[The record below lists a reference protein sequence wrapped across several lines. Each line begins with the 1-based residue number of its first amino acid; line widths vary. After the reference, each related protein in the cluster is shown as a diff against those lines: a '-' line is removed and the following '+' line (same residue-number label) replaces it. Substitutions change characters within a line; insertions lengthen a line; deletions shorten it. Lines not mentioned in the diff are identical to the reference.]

1 MQNYRRLQIIFST
14 CLLTLFSISTKA
26 APSAS
31 DYDAVPPLLAES
43 ASPMIMLAMSNDHQ
57 LFYKSFTDY
66 DDINGDGLLDTTYDN
81 DLEYAG
87 YFDSYKCYRYN
98 GSIFEPKSITANKYC
113 NSGGSFSAGD
123 LWSGNFLNWAT
134 MTRIDQV
141 RKVLYGGYRKVD
153 TANKT
158 VLERSYLPSDAHSF
172 AKYYNGK
179 DLGLLT
185 PFSNLVTG
193 LSTNKDSG
201 LTLCN
206 TTYYNGKTLSQNVT
220 APPLVRAVPGNYSLW
235 AANERFQCYFK
246 EEANKSNGNK
256 PEDSGIYA
264 YSSNPEKSKRATQAN
279 GSQYA
284 DYIVRVEVCAGI
296 ALIGSEDCKQYPNGN
311 YKPTGILQTFGEDS
325 ATLWGLMTG
334 SYQKNK
340 SGGVLRKNIG
350 LISDEVN
357 IDTDGTFISSPSGGG
372 IIDTI
377 DRLKIAN
384 YQHDPGYYNDS
395 DNCEWGTGSFIPG
408 TTTFAEG
415 NCTNWGN
422 PFAELMLECYRY
434 FAGAKPTPAFN
445 ADDSGIISGLKTQST
460 WKNPQDK
467 DSACAHLNLIAFNTS
482 TVSYDGDDLG
492 GVSDLNNAQSAV
504 ALTNLVGDG
513 EGITNNY
520 YFVGESGD
528 ANNQL
533 CTAKQVTNLGEV
545 KGICPGS
552 ARTEGSYQAAG
563 IAYHARKG
571 DLRSDIPDRQSVTT
585 YGVTLS
591 PALPKIVLTAPI
603 TKNRVTIL
611 PACRNSTVGGNCGL
625 VDFKVVTQ
633 SVTADKV
640 SGSFYVNWEDSEQG
654 ADYDQDMNGILQYE
668 LTATQL
674 IIHTDAFAES
684 TTSSLGFGF
693 VVSGTTQDGFH
704 SISGVEGYSGY
715 GCTNCEVGD
724 AKAKKTF
731 ALGVSEVGG
740 SLVRLLES
748 PLYYAAKWG
757 GYRDVND
764 NVGPDLVQEWDSKN
778 NQNGAFGPDGIPD
791 NYFLAVN
798 PKELKTQLTDIL
810 VDILE
815 RTASGTAAS
824 VVSNTGAGEGV
835 IYQALY
841 NPRIA
846 DEDGKSAVSWV
857 GSLNALFIDRY
868 GNLREDS
875 ATPFNQLTDSDNVVR
890 VFYDDT
896 ARHTRIQR
904 YALGDDG
911 RPGKVIGTPL
921 DVGSIEPIWSAR
933 DALGAVNDY
942 RRQRTSYG
950 ALADTGRY
958 IFTGVDKNNDGIIS
972 SRTSV
977 TGQNNEVTPFIADVF
992 SDGQSDL
999 YRLLGITGLSLEKS
1013 LQKASNIVN
1022 FVRGVEG
1029 IEGFRSRTLDFNNDG
1044 KPKPWL
1050 LGDIVH
1056 SSPVSVG
1063 RPTEVYDVTLGDET
1077 YREFRKKYQNRRQVV
1092 YVGANDGMLHA
1103 FNGGFFD
1110 AKNSRYVLS
1119 QNGEKSHPLGA
1130 ELWAYVPY
1138 NALPHLQWLTQ
1149 PSYPHVYYVDGPIKT
1164 FDVNIFNDDDVHP
1177 GGWGTIIVASM
1188 RFGGGDYTLDP
1199 NSETDTDTSDDITM
1213 RSSFMVFDVT
1223 DPENPPRLITEFS
1236 HPELGY
1242 TTAEPE
1248 IIKFR
1253 SRGSAGSF
1261 TNPEKNDWFLLLG
1274 SGPAGQTQAAKSTAL
1289 QQATSDSSA
1298 KIFAINLKT
1307 QSLQVF
1313 DTRVS
1318 EAFVGGIAATS
1329 WKQSYSDHAIYFGTV
1344 AGTVENPSGSLM
1356 RAQVSSVL
1364 GSLSLTFNDLV
1375 STISQP
1381 VSATPLVVRD
1391 TNADVWVYSGT
1402 GRFYVVGDN
1411 FSAQQQSY
1419 YGIREP
1425 RRSET
1430 REFLGNSVPLGNL
1443 VNTTGIKSFTNGDL
1457 TRGGAATIRLNTGD
1471 DVESFSELI
1480 SAVSEADGW
1489 MFDFTRA
1496 RARNTTKATT
1506 SDQSLIFTE
1515 YQPSGL
1521 KCEPEG
1527 VGFIHAPHL
1536 LAGVPGSFAPL
1547 GTDSSVTSG
1556 EDGELVLDSVSI
1568 GFGSPSTPHIHVRAD
1583 GARAAI
1589 VQTSTGEIT
1598 QQLINSSPGNGERQT
1613 WRELEI
1619 SW

>member
-1 MQNYRRLQIIFST
+1 MQNTGRLPIVFKAF
-14 CLLTLFSISTKA
+14 LLTLVSLGASA
-26 APSAS
+26 APSVS

-57 LFYKSFTDY
+57 LFFKSFTDY
-66 DDINGDGLLDTTYDN
+66 DDINGDGILDITYDN
-81 DLEYAG
+81 AIEYAG
-87 YFDSYKCYRYN
+87 YFDSYKCYSYN
-98 GSIFEPKSITANKYC
+98 GSLFTPKTITATKYC
-113 NSGGSFSAGD
+113 NNSVGATAGD

-172 AKYYNGK
+172 AKYYNGE

-185 PFSNLVTG
+185 PFSNLTTG
-193 LSTNKDSG
+193 LSKTKDTG

-206 TTYYNGKTLSQNVT
+206 TTYYHGKTLSQNVT

-235 AANERFQCYFK
+235 AANERYQCYYK
-246 EEANKSNGNK
+246 EESNKSNGNK
-256 PEDSGIYA
+256 PEDTGIYA
-264 YSSNPEKSKRATQAN
+264 YSSNPTISKRATQAN

-284 DYIVRVEVCAGI
+284 DYIVRVEVCTGS
-296 ALIGSEDCKQYPNGN
+296 ALLGSEDCKQYPSGN
-311 YKPTGILQTFGEDS
+311 YKPVGILQTFGEDS

-350 LISDEVN
+350 LISDEIN
-357 IDTDGTFISSPSGGG
+357 KDTNGTFIDAPADGG

-377 DRLKIAN
+377 DKLRIAN
-384 YQHDPGYYNDS
+384 YQHDPGYYNES

-415 NCTNWGN
+415 SCTNWGN

-445 ADDSGIISGLKTQST
+445 ADDSGIINGLKTQTT

-492 GVSDLNNAQSAV
+492 GVSDLNTSLSAE
-504 ALTNLVGDG
+504 ALTKLVGDG

-528 ANNQL
+528 AKNQL

-552 ARTEGSYQAAG
+552 ARTEGSYKAAG

-571 DLRSDIPDRQSVTT
+571 DLRPDLPDRQSVTT

-591 PALPKIVLTAPI
+591 PALPQIVLTAPI
-603 TKNRVTIL
+603 TGKQVTIL

-625 VDFKVVTQ
+625 VDFKVVSQ
-633 SVTADKV
+633 SVTDNLV

-674 IIHTDAFAES
+674 IIRTDAFAES

-715 GCTNCEVGD
+715 GCTNCQVDDPAAE
-724 AKAKKTF
+724 KTF
-731 ALGVSEVGG
+731 VLGASEVGG
-740 SLVRLLES
+740 SLVKLLES

-764 NVGPDLVQEWDSKN
+764 NEGPDLIQEWDRKN
-778 NQNGAFGPDGIPD
+778 NLTGAFGPDGLPD
-791 NYFLAVN
+791 TYFLAVN
-798 PKELKTQLTDIL
+798 PKELKAQLTHIL

-815 RTASGTAAS
+815 RTAAGTAAS

-835 IYQALY
+835 LYQALY

-846 DEDGKSAVSWV
+846 DTEGKSAVTWV
-857 GSLNALFIDRY
+857 GSLNALFLDRY

-875 ATPFNQLTDSDNVVR
+875 AAPYSQLTDSDNVVR

-904 YALGDDG
+904 YALGADG
-911 RPGKVIGTPL
+911 KPGKALGAPV
-921 DVGSIEPIWSAR
+921 DVGEIKPVWSAR
-933 DALGAVNDY
+933 DALSQVNNFAS
-942 RRQRTSYG
+942 QRSSYG

-958 IFTGVDKNNDGIIS
+958 ILTGIDDNQDGVIS
-972 SRTSV
+972 SPTSV
-977 TGQNNEVTPFIADVF
+977 TGVNSEVTEFTADVF
-992 SDGQSDL
+992 SDAQSNAF
-999 YRLLGITGLSLEKS
+999 RLLGITGLPLDKS

-1022 FVRGVEG
+1022 YIRGVEG
-1029 IEGFRSRTLDFNNDG
+1029 IEGYRSRTLDFNNDG
-1044 KPKPWL
+1044 QPKPWL

-1063 RPTEVYDVTLGDET
+1063 RPTEAYDVTLADES
-1077 YREFRKKYQNRRQVV
+1077 YRKFRQQYQNRRQVV

-1110 AKNSRYVLS
+1110 AENSRYTLS
-1119 QNGEKSHPLGA
+1119 RNGEKSHPLGA

-1149 PSYPHVYYVDGPIKT
+1149 PNYPHVYYVDGPVKA
-1164 FDVNIFNDDDVHP
+1164 FDVNIFDDDAVHP

-1199 NSETDTDTSDDITM
+1199 NSDIDSDPSDDITT

-1223 DPENPPRLITEFS
+1223 DPEHPPRLITEFS
-1236 HPELGY
+1236 HPELGF

-1248 IIKFR
+1248 VIKFR
-1253 SRGSAGSF
+1253 SRGATGSY
-1261 TNPEKNDWFLLLG
+1261 TNPEVNDWYLVLG
-1274 SGPAGQTQAAKSTAL
+1274 SGPSGQTQATKGEAL
-1289 QQATSDSSA
+1289 QQATSDSNA
-1298 KIFAINLKT
+1298 KLFAINLKT

-1313 DTRVS
+1313 DTGEA
-1318 EAFVGGIAATS
+1318 EAFIGGIAATS
-1329 WKQSYSDHAIYFGTV
+1329 WKQNYSDDAMYFGTV
-1344 AGTVENPSGSLM
+1344 AGTAENPSGRLM
-1356 RAQVSSVL
+1356 RARVTSSL
-1364 GSLSLTFNDLV
+1364 GTLSMTFNDLV
-1375 STISQP
+1375 STINQP
-1381 VSATPLVVRD
+1381 VSATPLIVRD
-1391 TNADVWVYSGT
+1391 TSADIWVYAGT
-1402 GRFYVVGDN
+1402 GRFFVVADN
-1411 FSAQQQSY
+1411 FSRQQQTY
-1419 YGIREP
+1419 YGVREP
-1425 RRSET
+1425 RNSDT
-1430 REFLGNSVPLGNL
+1430 REFMGDSVARGDL
-1443 VNTTGIKSFTNGDL
+1443 VDTTAIQSFTNGDIK
-1457 TRGGAATIRLNTGD
+1457 RDGAATVRLNTGD
-1471 DVESFSELI
+1471 DAETFSDLVT
-1480 SAVSEADGW
+1480 AVSRADGW
-1489 MFDFTRA
+1489 MFDFGRE

-1506 SDQSLIFTE
+1506 SDQSLVFTE

-1547 GTDSSVTSG
+1547 GTDASVTSG
-1556 EDGELVLDSVSI
+1556 EGGELVLDSVSI

-1598 QQLINSSPGNGERQT
+1598 QQLINSSPGRGERQT
-1613 WRELEI
+1613 WRELDI